1 VLKIDDV
8 HTTMATRPLDVV
20 VFGATG
26 FTGVEVAL
34 ALARGAAP
42 GLTWAIAGRSS
53 AKLKFLAARCEAQ
66 SMDHGT
72 RVLPPIIVAD
82 LSDEQSL
89 LAMAQKCR
97 LVLNCTGPYR
107 YSRGLCM
114 CIYGW
119 PSHRCFLCKHH

>member
-1 VLKIDDV
+1 M
-8 HTTMATRPLDVV
+8 TTRPLDIV

-26 FTGVEVAL
+26 FTGAEVAL
-34 ALARGAAP
+34 ALARGVAP

-53 AKLKFLAARCEAQ
+53 AKLKVLAARCEAQ
-66 SMDHGT
+66 SMDLGGG
-72 RVLPPIIVAD
+72 RMLPPTIVAD
-82 LSDEQSL
+82 LGDEPSL

-114 CIYGW
+114 CIYG
-119 PSHRCFLCKHH
+119 